1 MSTESLISFD
11 APDRNFQLDLEKWEA
26 EKAMRAQE
34 MALKERD
41 QALREA
47 DVSLKRAEHESSR
60 WRNPL
65 VVAILA
71 ATVAALGNA
80 VVAYTSGSAQRRLE
94 ADKAEQ
100 ARILEVIKTGN
111 ADKAAENLR
120 FLLDA
125 GLITDADIRSALV
138 HYLSNRKSGS
148 GPALPSPTISKD
160 LGELVSKFEGTTL
173 KPYKNADGLVMIG
186 SGHILTRE
194 ERDSGKVTIDG
205 QPVDFQSGITE
216 SQARRLL
223 EADLEATGV
232 QVDNLVTVKLTPS
245 QRETLISF
253 AFQVGLSAFRGSTL
267 LRKVN
272 MGEFE
277 EVPTQLRRW
286 VREGGETVPGLV
298 ERRELEAEYW
308 RKK

>member
-71 ATVAALGNA
+71 ATVAAVGNA
-80 VVAYTSGSAQRRLE
+80 VVAYTNASAQRRLE

-111 ADKAAENLR
+111 ADKAAEHLR

-138 HYLSNRKSGS
+138 HYLSNRTPGS
-148 GPALPSPTISKD
+148 GPALPSPTISKN
-160 LGELVSKFEGTTL
+160 LGDLVSKFEGTTL
-173 KPYKNADGLVMIG
+173 EPYKNADGLVMIG

-205 QPVDFQSGITE
+205 QPVDFQSGITK

-223 EADLEATGV
+223 AGC
-232 QVDNLVTVKLTPS
+232 
-245 QRETLISF
+245 
-253 AFQVGLSAFRGSTL
+253 
-267 LRKVN
+267 
-272 MGEFE
+272 
-277 EVPTQLRRW
+277 
-286 VREGGETVPGLV
+286 
-298 ERRELEAEYW
+298 
-308 RKK
+308 